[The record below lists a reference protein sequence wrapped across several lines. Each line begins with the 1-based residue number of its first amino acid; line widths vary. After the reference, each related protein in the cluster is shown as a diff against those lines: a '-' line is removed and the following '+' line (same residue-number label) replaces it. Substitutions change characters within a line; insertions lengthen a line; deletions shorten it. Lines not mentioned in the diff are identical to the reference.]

1 MGIIEEVQSRSRTDA
16 TNLETTNE
24 EKEVLEIALKEVQ
37 IECEEVFQTNPYISL
52 EGHISEK

>member
-1 MGIIEEVQSRSRTDA
+1 MCIIEEVQSRSRTDA
-16 TNLETTNE
+16 TNLETINE